1 MSKIWSVWLLPKGAD
16 KIYLSDYINIYSNLY
31 DSKRFYPHLT
41 LFGRVD
47 LNPELFFPFFN
58 EIRLDTKISNVK
70 TLSIKVGKSYFKKL
84 YIPLGY
90 NEKIYAIQKKV
101 DSILK
106 NYKKYKFDPH
116 MSLAYGNFTARK
128 KDNKLISPITKI
140 SFSSLAI
147 VHTPDEI
154 KNWSVIKKFYSN

>member
-58 EIRLDTKISNVK
+58 EIRLDAKISNVK